1 MAERVQVSTNVV
13 QLKATPADKPQLGDS
28 LWRRALR
35 HLRRDKLTLAAM
47 AVIATITL
55 LALFAPVITGSI
67 LRVDPESTNPAQRL
81 LPPGSP
87 GHILGTDD
95 LGRDYL
101 ARLLY
106 GGRISLA
113 IGFSGA
119 IITLAIGLTLGML
132 TGYYGGRVDD
142 FMNWLITTL
151 DSIPSLYLLILVSTM
166 LRPGPEALVLVL
178 ALTGWTGGT
187 RLIRGQTI
195 SLRHLD
201 YIVSAQAI
209 GASPWQI
216 MFTHILPNLLSV
228 TLIALAGGVAGLILS
243 ESALSFL
250 KLGVQ
255 PPTPTWGNMLT
266 NAQLFFSRGPHLAI
280 ISGLL
285 IFVTVL
291 CLYIIGDGLR
301 DAFDPQTSS

>member
-1 MAERVQVSTNVV
+1 MAERVQVSTNVI
-13 QLKATPADKPQLGDS
+13 QLKAAAADKPQLGDS

-47 AVIATITL
+47 TVIVIITL

-119 IITLAIGLTLGML
+119 IITLVIGLTLGML

-151 DSIPSLYLLILVSTM
+151 DSIPSLYLLILVSAM

-195 SLRHLD
+195 SIRHLD

-266 NAQLFFSRGPHLAI
+266 NAQLFFSKGPHLAI

-301 DAFDPQTSS
+301 DAFDPQTAS